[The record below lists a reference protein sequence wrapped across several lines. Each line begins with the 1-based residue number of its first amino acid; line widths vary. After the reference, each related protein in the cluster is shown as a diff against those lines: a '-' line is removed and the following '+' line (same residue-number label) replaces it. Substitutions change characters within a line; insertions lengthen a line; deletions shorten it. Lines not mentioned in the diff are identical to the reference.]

1 MKYLYCGVFLIG
13 ILIWIL
19 DNRLFWAA
27 GVDLENVYV
36 EAKEGALLV
45 WFPHHLYVQ
54 PCMWAGDKNNCFLP
68 CVIQFEAGNMKNLVL
83 KIISG
88 PFPPVSMHYSYD
100 LRNLLSQLFK
110 RNPRNRP
117 SVNSILEKNF
127 IAKRV
132 EKFLTPEVWS

>member
-1 MKYLYCGVFLIG
+1 
-13 ILIWIL
+13 
-19 DNRLFWAA
+19 
-27 GVDLENVYV
+27 
-36 EAKEGALLV
+36 
-45 WFPHHLYVQ
+45 
-54 PCMWAGDKNNCFLP
+54 
-68 CVIQFEAGNMKNLVL
+68 MKNLVL

-88 PFPPVSMHYSYD
+88 PFPPVSTHYSYD

-132 EKFLTPEVWS
+132 EKFLTPQVSFKFNSNFARNSYSNVSMPHEK